1 VTESEETERKRSILE
16 IKMSNARTQFSVK
29 AKGMLENNEGI
40 RQTRQRKMQRKRMK
54 EEGFPK

>member
-29 AKGMLENNEGI
+29 AKGRLENNEGI

-54 EEGFPK
+54 EEGLPK